1 MILDCIENWKQYAAG
16 NDAFEKAFMFL
27 LDYIE
32 HPKDPGR
39 YEIDGD
45 RVYAMV
51 SDAVTKT
58 EGVLEAHE
66 RYIDIQF
73 LDGDCEK
80 IEYVNRRHLT
90 VKVPY
95 VDDIVFY
102 EDAPMHSDLILGRH
116 DFAVFYPEDAHKP
129 GMAVE
134 QPITIRKVVV
144 KVKV

>member
-1 MILDCIENWKQYAAG
+1 MKIKKTAYKVSLITIIVNLMLAIFKLFAG
-16 NDAFEKAFMFL
+16 LVAKS
-27 LDYIE
+27 
-32 HPKDPGR
+32 G
-39 YEIDGD
+39 
-45 RVYAMV
+45 AMV

-73 LDGDCEK
+73 LDGACEK
-80 IEYVNRRHLT
+80 IEYVNRRDLT

-95 VDDIVFY
+95 VEDIVFY
-102 EDAPMHSDLILGRH
+102 EDAPSHSNLILGRH